1 MSKSGAWAPKPIAWV
16 VSSSFGEQLSPAGS
30 LPPASAVAGAAAA
43 AAAAAPADAAVAPAD
58 AAHKPPSG
66 AASDDGGTAAPPP
79 SPPSPAPVPV
89 RRSPRAAAGQAARN
103 RLAFDIAPSVTD
115 ASALA
120 ADVAAALAANGVKVR
135 VTVNA
140 GPDGRPQVVCS
151 PAAASV
157 ADAVT
162 FVQKMLGVE
171 RCRTLVYGR
180 KPFVVDAVGGKTKEG
195 EPPVALAVVD
205 GEEGGGLNEVR
216 ALPPLM
222 IAFLALAA
230 LFLLSLGRWAGRG
243 VPICAAD
250 CLSHQDSPGLPSCL
264 FDLTG
269 FFMLARLLTHLVV
282 SFSACVGL
290 FLSHV
295 ALIGVFLLLRDY
307 RQRKASTAPQRRGR
321 LQSLMGFFTMRCSET
336 RMVRAQ

>member
-1 MSKSGAWAPKPIAWV
+1 MALDGRAGFGSPPARAAAAPPPAPPSSSSGTASGGPTPWLDAALCHDGAELYQSGYRTADPLWEETVSKSGAWAPKPIAWV

-205 GEEGGGLNEVR
+205 GEEGGGLNE
-216 ALPPLM
+216 ATES
-222 IAFLALAA
+222 IYCSSATGAA
-230 LFLLSLGRWAGRG
+230 AVIDGLLHHAVL
-243 VPICAAD
+243 
-250 CLSHQDSPGLPSCL
+250 
-264 FDLTG
+264 
-269 FFMLARLLTHLVV
+269 
-282 SFSACVGL
+282 
-290 FLSHV
+290 
-295 ALIGVFLLLRDY
+295 
-307 RQRKASTAPQRRGR
+307 
-321 LQSLMGFFTMRCSET
+321 
-336 RMVRAQ
+336 